1 MKEYIVSVGTAF
13 GWYSFDGQRT
23 QDIGYAK
30 KFKTLDDAWKKA
42 LEINAPAV
50 YEIESFATKV
60 IEYGVWKANVIPSIH
75 QMKDDVKR
83 ALQTI
88 YEHSEEVNGI
98 MVPVFQEEVA
108 ILERALTDTTL
119 ETEEERLR
127 ECKTC
132 PQYFSNKGFVCP
144 LHYCQHFKAVFGLKA
159 FEQIITEAE
168 STK

>member
-60 IEYGVWKANVIPSIH
+60 IEDGVWKANSIPSIR
-75 QMKDDVKR
+75 QAKDDVKR

-88 YEHSEEVNGI
+88 YEHGQEVNGI
-98 MVPVFQEEVA
+98 MIPVFQEEVA
-108 ILERALTDTTL
+108 ILERALNDSVL
-119 ETEEERLR
+119 EIVKRFR
-127 ECKTC
+127 EDYRKLLSWVNG
-132 PQYFSNKGFVCP
+132 FDKKGIEKVIYA
-144 LHYCQHFKAVFGLKA
+144 LD
-159 FEQIITEAE
+159 EIITEAE